1 MTIQACPFWGAN
13 PLATLFCNEYVS
25 RKWSRW
31 LCHLVMGNK
40 SQLAQVKPLLADLML
55 LKEPQIDWIVQH
67 RGRILMSGG
76 ILFAVA
82 LGLPAG
88 WGCGGLTGFMLSS
101 LAIYAYA
108 FRRWRTEP
116 GIWMLALF
124 LTVLLTPC
132 WAYFEFLHV
141 NHIRNRAN
149 VQAMDWGKVR
159 LMIDAAISLV
169 VFSVTIRFAM
179 GVALGNWKRTSA

>member
-1 MTIQACPFWGAN
+1 
-13 PLATLFCNEYVS
+13 
-25 RKWSRW
+25 
-31 LCHLVMGNK
+31 MGNK